1 MKQVTSASFR
11 DRFLEETEPVE
22 VRRYN
27 AVVGV
32 YYPAGTYK
40 ETSVDDI
47 ARKAIEPDRVKP
59 EPRGKVSK
67 GLGELPGN
75 LKTGNIRDPYKEFR
89 PAPKTDKK

>member
-40 ETSVDDI
+40 EASVDEPVK
-47 ARKAIEPDRVKP
+47 KAIEKDQVKP
-59 EPRGKVSK
+59 EGRGKLSK
-67 GLGELPGN
+67 GLGEIPG
-75 LKTGNIRDPYKEFR
+75 RPVDPAMSEAWAR
-89 PAPKTDKK
+89 SQPAPKK